1 MSPVF
6 RSALL
11 ILPAAAVVFAQPA
24 PPREI
29 RAEGVPPRAT
39 PGDYQAHKELGK
51 ITIAADFAG
60 HFVTTPDKM
69 LTTDDWVVVE
79 VALYGPEGTRLQLSP
94 DQFSLRIN
102 GRKPIPSEPSVRV
115 NSNLRDPDWQ
125 PPEQQAA
132 KQSKTSIGGTGMNQD
147 NGPPP
152 PVHIPL
158 ELQRSMAER
167 ALKASLEE
175 GERRLPQA
183 GLLYFRYGGKAKSI
197 HTVELIYNGPAGQA
211 TLELQPV
218 G

>member
-1 MSPVF
+1 M
-6 RSALL
+6 
-11 ILPAAAVVFAQPA
+11 VFAQTA
-24 PPREI
+24 PPREV

-39 PGDYQAHKELGK
+39 PGDYQAHKDVGK

-60 HFVTTPDKM
+60 HFVTTPEKM

-79 VALYGPEGTRLQLSP
+79 VALYGPEGTKLQLSP

-125 PPEQQAA
+125 PPEQQGA
-132 KQSKTSIGGTGMNQD
+132 KQSKTSIGGTGVNQE

-158 ELQRSMAER
+158 ELQRSMAEK

-175 GERRLPQA
+175 GERQLPQA
-183 GLLYFRYGGKAKSI
+183 GLLYFRYGGKSKSI
-197 HTVELIYNGPAGQA
+197 HTIELIYNGPAGQA
-211 TLELQPV
+211 TLELQPI

>member
-102 GRKPIPSEPSVRV
+102 GRKPIPSEP
-115 NSNLRDPDWQ
+115 
-125 PPEQQAA
+125 
-132 KQSKTSIGGTGMNQD
+132 
-147 NGPPP
+147 
-152 PVHIPL
+152 
-158 ELQRSMAER
+158 RSE
-167 ALKASLEE
+167 
-175 GERRLPQA
+175 ERRV
-183 GLLYFRYGGKAKSI
+183 GKECRS
-197 HTVELIYNGPAGQA
+197 
-211 TLELQPV
+211 
-218 G
+218 